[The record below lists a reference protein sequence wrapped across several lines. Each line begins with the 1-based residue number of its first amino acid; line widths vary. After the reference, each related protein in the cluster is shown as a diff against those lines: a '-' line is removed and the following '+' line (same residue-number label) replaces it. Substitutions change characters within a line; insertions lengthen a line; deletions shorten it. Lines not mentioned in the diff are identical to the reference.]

1 MSNVS
6 NMNNMERIVR
16 LILILIFLLVGC
28 GGVTKVNTGIHIP
41 ELDRTQYNDSAYIEG
56 WENLKSGNPKQAIRN
71 FEQSTSVDEKLYV
84 GFGYAFLQQ
93 NKISLARR
101 NFEKALEINPDNLQA
116 QFGVAIMHELLK
128 EKMTAFRIYS
138 NLRAKYPES
147 TIVKVRYD
155 YIKST
160 ETRNYLEKARQ
171 YKSEYKTEKYIDA
184 LKQAAAYSPELVEIE
199 IEIGDFFNL
208 EGQYEKAALHYENVL
223 EKFPNKEEV
232 LVKLAAI
239 YERSRKFDSA
249 VVIYKRL
256 LQLKPGDITYIN
268 KINDLKIKFYE
279 LNMPEK
285 FKNIFFKS
293 DINREELA
301 ALIGH
306 YFDKFL
312 DTRPPI
318 IITDIGGSFAKEQI
332 IKVCTLGIMKIR
344 PDHSFDRFPT
354 IDRATF
360 AVVVNGLLKY
370 LRDEQRYSLKFTPSE
385 EIIEPRDI
393 SPLHKNYKII
403 KFLVNAQIIKLDDED
418 KFNPTAK
425 VTPSD
430 VLISIRKILNS
441 IEELR

>member
-1 MSNVS
+1 MS
-6 NMNNMERIVR
+6 NMERVVILV
-16 LILILIFLLVGC
+16 LILIFIMVGC

-56 WENLKSGNPKQAIRN
+56 WENLKSGNPKQAIKN

-101 NFEKALEINPDNLQA
+101 NFEKALDINPDNLQA
-116 QFGVAIMHELLK
+116 QFGMAVMHELLK

-138 NLRAKYPES
+138 NLRVKYPES
-147 TIVKVRYD
+147 TMVKVRYD

-160 ETRNYLEKARQ
+160 ETRNYLEKAQQ
-171 YKSEYKTEKYIDA
+171 YKREHKTEKYIDA
-184 LKQAAAYSPELVEIE
+184 LKQASAYSPELIDIE
-199 IEIGDFFNL
+199 IEIADFFNL
-208 EGQYEKAALHYENVL
+208 EGQYEQAALHYENVL
-223 EKFPNKEEV
+223 EKFPNKENV

-249 VVIYKRL
+249 VVIYNRL
-256 LQLKPGDITYIN
+256 LKLKPGDITYIN
-268 KINDLKIKFYE
+268 KINDLKIKFYD

-306 YFDKFL
+306 YFVKFL

-354 IDRATF
+354 IDRAAF
-360 AVVVNGLLKY
+360 AVVIDGLLKY
-370 LRDEQRYSLKFTPSE
+370 LQDERGYFLKFVPSD
-385 EIIEPRDI
+385 EILEPMDI
-393 SPLHKNYKII
+393 SPLHKDYKII
-403 KFLVNAQIIKLDDED
+403 KFLVNSQIIKRDEEN
-418 KFNPTAK
+418 KFNPIAK
-425 VTPSD
+425 VTPSE
-430 VLISIRKILNS
+430 VLMSIRRILNS
-441 IEELR
+441 IEE

>member
-1 MSNVS
+1 M
-6 NMNNMERIVR
+6 
-16 LILILIFLLVGC
+16 VGC

-116 QFGVAIMHELLK
+116 QFGMGVLHELLK

-138 NLRAKYPES
+138 SLRVKYPES
-147 TIVKVRYD
+147 AMVKVRYD

-160 ETRNYLEKARQ
+160 ETRNYLEKAKQ
-171 YKSEYKTEKYIDA
+171 YKREHKTEKYIDA
-184 LKQAAAYSPELVEIE
+184 LKQASAYSPELSDIE
-199 IEIGDFFNL
+199 IEIADFFNL
-208 EGQYEKAALHYENVL
+208 EGEYEQAALHYENVL
-223 EKFPNKEEV
+223 EKFPNKENV

-249 VVIYKRL
+249 VVIYNRL
-256 LQLKPGDITYIN
+256 LKLKSGDITYIN
-268 KINDLKIKFYE
+268 KINDLKIKFYD

-306 YFDKFL
+306 YFVKFL
-312 DTRPPI
+312 ETRPPI

-354 IDRATF
+354 IDRAAF
-360 AVVVNGLLKY
+360 AVVINGLLKY
-370 LRDEQRYSLKFTPSE
+370 LQDERGHSLKFTPSD
-385 EIIEPRDI
+385 EIIEPMDI
-393 SPLHKNYKII
+393 SPLHRDYKII
-403 KFLVNAQIIKLDDED
+403 KFLVNSQIIKLDDEN
-418 KFNPTAK
+418 KFNPIAK
-425 VTPSD
+425 VTPSE
-430 VLISIRKILNS
+430 VLMSIRRILNS
-441 IEELR
+441 IEE